1 MSSCPEYERL
11 HAQTENVLGNLAQT
25 ITLLL
30 EMFRSKNLQAVHQL
44 DKQLELTVGEK
55 ERCIG
60 ALNQHI
66 REHNCLQDSL
76 QPAPIGHKDDQIP
89 SR

>member
-1 MSSCPEYERL
+1 MSGCPEYERL

-30 EMFRSKNLQAVHQL
+30 EMFRSHNLKAVHQL

-60 ALNQHI
+60 ALSQHI
-66 REHNCLQDSL
+66 REHNCLHDSA
-76 QPAPIGHKDDQIP
+76 QPAPIGHMDDQIP